1 MKEIKGS
8 SPIDIY
14 DFTMLTYFLYVW
26 GNDDVE
32 NSSLFLLSLSLSW
45 YPETLL
51 APYKLLQ
58 YSAC

>member
-14 DFTMLTYFLYVW
+14 DFTMLSYFLYVW

-45 YPETLL
+45 HPETLL

-58 YSAC
+58 YSAY